1 MKLFLLIAFIAGG
14 VILFLII
21 LRVFKK
27 GDSSRNKVKV
37 EDDKKKSKVPPYTEY
52 EIRKLLLE
60 NKKTEAVKLLSEKT
74 GMSSEESFEYITAIE
89 SSGDLLP
96 EY

>member
-1 MKLFLLIAFIAGG
+1 MKSFLLIAFIAGG
-14 VILFLII
+14 IIVFLII

-27 GDSSRNKVKV
+27 GDSSPKKVA
-37 EDDKKKSKVPPYTEY
+37 DDKKKSKVPPYTEY
-52 EIRKLLLE
+52 EIRKLLSE

-74 GMSSEESFEYITAIE
+74 GMSSEESFQYITAIE

-96 EY
+96 E